1 MKVLLFVSFPK
12 VGFMIISPKLLFIL
26 GNLIVVILIRE
37 SKFFASDTSSAS
49 KVYYDEYISKCKS
62 TGVHQNFSTLEV
74 EKIKEK
80 KQEKYCSEETVKL
93 ENNETEE
100 LVDRHFAFPA
110 EALNK
115 RADDFIARVNKRIRL
130 EARLLNCG

>member
-1 MKVLLFVSFPK
+1 
-12 VGFMIISPKLLFIL
+12 MIISPKLLFIV

-49 KVYYDEYISKCKS
+49 KVYYDEYINKCKS
-62 TGVHQNFSTLEV
+62 TGAHQNFSTLGV

-80 KQEKYCSEETVKL
+80 KQEKYCSEENVVV
-93 ENNETEE
+93 ENNEREE
-100 LVDRHFAFPA
+100 LEGKVDRQSAFPA
-110 EALNK
+110 EELNK
-115 RADDFIARVNKRIRL
+115 RAEDFIARVNRRRRL

>member
-1 MKVLLFVSFPK
+1 
-12 VGFMIISPKLLFIL
+12 MIISPKLLFIV

-49 KVYYDEYISKCKS
+49 KVYYDEYINKCKS
-62 TGVHQNFSTLEV
+62 TCTGAHQNFSTLEV

-80 KQEKYCSEETVKL
+80 KQEKYCSEENVVL
-93 ENNETEE
+93 ENNEIQE
-100 LVDRHFAFPA
+100 LEGKVDRQSAFPA
-110 EALNK
+110 EELNK
-115 RADDFIARVNKRIRL
+115 RAEDFIARVNRRRRL